1 MVKYVVHSPA
11 RYVPSPLSRIM
22 FSILHALD
30 LCAIKGPRRPY
41 NNPILRMFL
50 FSSSW
55 KYSGVCLF
63 RRSYAIN
70 RIRVVWATQLT
81 FGARASHDAGLRQRR
96 ESVGTYVV
104 AIVAKAQ
111 CCTTSVARE
120 LVRFSSGP
128 VDGGVI
134 FLAFFSDALLG
145 WKNASTWSG
154 TSTKRVL
161 SLIHI

>member
-1 MVKYVVHSPA
+1 MFFWTSRGQVCRPFSRPVRAFTFIAHNVQHS
-11 RYVPSPLSRIM
+11 YCS
-22 FSILHALD
+22 SIFIELLTHALA

-70 RIRVVWATQLT
+70 RIMVAWATQLT
-81 FGARASHDAGLRQRR
+81 FGARASRDTGLRQRR

-111 CCTTSVARE
+111 CYTTSVARE
-120 LVRFSSGP
+120 LVRFFKLTSRWS
-128 VDGGVI
+128 DMFGVL
-134 FLAFFSDALLG
+134 F
-145 WKNASTWSG
+145 
-154 TSTKRVL
+154 
-161 SLIHI
+161 